1 MDVDSEAVPVS
12 VTVDE
17 NMANP
22 TSTDGRDVPDLPQ
35 SFRSMVSPTLSP
47 GGPSGLSRAKKR
59 RVMFADE

>member
-12 VTVDE
+12 VTVDG
-17 NMANP
+17 NVANP
-22 TSTDGRDVPDLPQ
+22 TSTDGRDVDLPQ
-35 SFRSMVSPTLSP
+35 SFQSMVSPTLSP